1 MNIPIHP
8 IHRLGL
14 NQCPK
19 CEGILVLV
27 EKSISMMDLD
37 KRGIPKTN
45 NLDDE
50 IEIKLICTECKS
62 VYDADKE
69 GMHYLIKRSSKKL
82 VKEKKSKKM
91 KDFNPFYS

>member
-27 EKSISMMDLD
+27 EK
-37 KRGIPKTN
+37 RGIPKSN

-50 IEIKLICTECKS
+50 VEIKLICTECKS

-69 GMHYLIKRSSKKL
+69 GMLSY
-82 VKEKKSKKM
+82 
-91 KDFNPFYS
+91 

>member
-27 EKSISMMDLD
+27 EK
-37 KRGIPKTN
+37 RGIPKSN

-50 IEIKLICTECKS
+50 VEIKLICTECKS

-82 VKEKKSKKM
+82 VKEKKSKRM